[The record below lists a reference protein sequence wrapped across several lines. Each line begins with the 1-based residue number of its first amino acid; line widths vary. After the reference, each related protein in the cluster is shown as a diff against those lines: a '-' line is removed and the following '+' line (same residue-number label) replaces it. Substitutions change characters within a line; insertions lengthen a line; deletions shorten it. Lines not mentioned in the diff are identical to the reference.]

1 MRVWLTGVMQCNVNH
16 QDKKTRISTRTDFF
30 FFKPN
35 RGGIECL
42 DVYNMYLPDFDLDI
56 IVVVVVL
63 LIQFPVFV
71 IMHGIASIITVV
83 LTAEPNLSFILR

>member
-1 MRVWLTGVMQCNVNH
+1 MYGKNITEKH
-16 QDKKTRISTRTDFF
+16 
-30 FFKPN
+30 N

-56 IVVVVVL
+56 IVVVVVVL